1 VHTPGSPAFG
11 EDDLELVS
19 TFADQARWRCSA
31 PKAVRRTR
39 TAGVRRSGPDRPGSA
54 RARHRAVVRDRP
66 DSARH
71 SATGEVPGGGPR
83 GSPGTSSTSTRS
95 SPRSASVA
103 ITSRIGIVPADL
115 TLHAQAVLREAVSNT
130 VRHAHATELTVTVTV
145 GNLGRCHGR
154 GTHRLPLIVAIRSSS
169 GYGDAPPGDERLDR
183 ERRRPG
189 RRRSASPAGCFLP
202 ECVRDFSGT
211 SCPECVKLLSGP

>member
-1 VHTPGSPAFG
+1 VSGVLLAVRTPGSPAFG

-71 SATGEVPGGGPR
+71 SANWRSPGRWPR
-83 GSPGTSSTSTRS
+83 GSPSTSSTSTRS
-95 SPRSASVA
+95 SPRSPSVA
-103 ITSRIGIVPADL
+103 ITVRIGIVPAEL
-115 TLHAQAVLREAVSNT
+115 ALHAQAVLREAVSNT
-130 VRHAHATELTVTVTV
+130 VCDTPTPPSSPWPSPSATRAMPRTGNPPPTAH
-145 GNLGRCHGR
+145 RR
-154 GTHRLPLIVAIRSSS
+154 YPLILHDCPVAM
-169 GYGDAPPGDERLDR
+169 GM
-183 ERRRPG
+183 RRRG
-189 RRRSASPAGCFLP
+189 MW
-202 ECVRDFSGT
+202 
-211 SCPECVKLLSGP
+211 